1 MVGNHKLLY
10 IDDDAVNLTI
20 FKIVFGNLYDVIITN
35 NAENALEKLAF
46 DDSIQLIITDMNM
59 PSMNGLEFLEQANRE
74 FPTKN
79 YFMLTGYEVTKEIQD
94 SIDNRLMI
102 KCFGKPLNKTEIIE
116 ELIKVTK

>member
-1 MVGNHKLLY
+1 
-10 IDDDAVNLTI
+10 
-20 FKIVFGNLYDVIITN
+20 
-35 NAENALEKLAF
+35 
-46 DDSIQLIITDMNM
+46 MNM